1 MRIGKKRPPLWDH
14 RLYCLVVSGVIIS
27 GLIVVSCLAS
37 VTTAKALGTAT
48 QKAATAQKSPKRLP
62 RPSSVEIAGARA
74 KLAELGYW
82 VLREAKGSDA
92 SLIHAVIAFQKI
104 EGRKPTGILT
114 RDEIEA
120 ISAGQPPTPLETGY
134 THIEVD
140 LAKQVLLF
148 VEPPGES
155 LRVLPISSGSGE
167 YYEDE
172 GVMRLAETPTG
183 RFKVQR
189 RIDGWRKSRLGLL
202 YYPNYIL
209 GGVAIHGN
217 PAVPTFPASHGCIRI
232 PMFAAKE
239 FSELAFIGIPVIVHN
254 GTGTEG
260 PATGNAEPPSWL
272 FSSN

>member
-1 MRIGKKRPPLWDH
+1 M
-14 RLYCLVVSGVIIS
+14 IS
-27 GLIVVSCLAS
+27 GLVA
-37 VTTAKALGTAT
+37 VTCFAPATPAKQVTTAT
-48 QKAATAQKSPKRLP
+48 QKATTQKAAGAQKAAPKKPP
-62 RPSSVEIAGARA
+62 RPSPAEIEGARA

-82 VLREAKGSDA
+82 VSREARASDA
-92 SLIHAVIAFQKI
+92 SLFHAVRAFQKV
-104 EGRKPTGILT
+104 EGRKPTGVLT

-172 GVMRLAETPTG
+172 GVTRLAETPTG
-183 RFKVQR
+183 RFKVER
-189 RIDGWRKSRLGLL
+189 KIDGWRKSRLGLL

-209 GGVAIHGN
+209 GGIAIHGN

-232 PMFAAKE
+232 PMFAAQE
-239 FSELAFIGIPVIVHN
+239 FSELAFIGIPVLVHN
-254 GTGTEG
+254 GAGMEGSAPPGNTE
-260 PATGNAEPPSWL
+260 L
-272 FSSN
+272 LKR